1 MRIRAWLTKARFS
14 LAWLIMPAD
23 VKALTLRPDQGL
35 EILPKAPTPLWTSR
49 RKAMFS
55 QGYDPRDTATP

>member
-1 MRIRAWLTKARFS
+1 MKIRQAIKRARLR
-14 LAWLIMPAD
+14 LAWFIMPD
-23 VKALTLRPDQGL
+23 PL
-35 EILPKAPTPLWTSR
+35 EVIGQKPKAPTPLWTSR

>member
-1 MRIRAWLTKARFS
+1 MKILGLLTKARFS
-14 LAWLIMPAD
+14 LAWFIMPAD

-35 EILPKAPTPLWTSR
+35 EILPKAPKPLWTAR

>member
-1 MRIRAWLTKARFS
+1 MKIPAWFTKARFS

-23 VKALTLRPDQGL
+23 VKALTLKPGSEIQ
-35 EILPKAPTPLWTSR
+35 ILPKAPTPLWSSR